1 MISMA
6 PGGDCTLARSL
17 LALPQTRVDRHA
29 DPGARVHTLRRE
41 VRTMADHRESF
52 PVLCPTAAGIDV
64 GSEQHW
70 AGAPARSGEGRDV
83 AVFAATTPGLA
94 QLIVWL
100 QERGVTTVALES
112 TGVYW
117 IVPHEML
124 EAAGF
129 DVRLVDT
136 RELRRVPGR
145 PQSDRRD
152 CEWVQRLH
160 SCGLLRGAFRP
171 SEQVCLL
178 RTLVRDRSTL
188 VAERADW
195 LRRMQKSL
203 DQMNVRV
210 HRAVAEL
217 DGATGMAMVRA
228 IVAGER
234 VPHRLAALRD
244 RRCQKSEAEIAEQLT
259 GHWRADHLCSL
270 QQALKMYDAITERM
284 QEYDREILHQLG
296 HMARTDRMEA
306 APPPSNPNKAKAIKK
321 RGEDPLRQALYR
333 LSGVDLTAIDAVGVE
348 TVNVI
353 LSEYGPDLAQFPTEK
368 QFVSHVR
375 LAPSTPIRGG
385 KPVPKRK
392 KPGTASAR
400 VGAALRMAALSLR
413 RSQTALGAYYR
424 RIAHRAGADVAVF
437 ATARKLAQHVY
448 RLLRWGHPYVDEG
461 AAAYEK
467 RYRQARVNRLAQT
480 AKDLGYHLVA
490 VEA

>member
-1 MISMA
+1 
-6 PGGDCTLARSL
+6 
-17 LALPQTRVDRHA
+17 
-29 DPGARVHTLRRE
+29 
-41 VRTMADHRESF
+41 MADQTDGF
-52 PVLCPTAAGIDV
+52 PVLCASAAGVDV

-70 AGAPARSGEGRDV
+70 ACAPARTGDGREV
-83 AVFAATTPGLA
+83 AVFAATTPGVE
-94 QLIVWL
+94 QLVAWL
-100 QERGVTTVALES
+100 HERRVTKVALES

-124 EAAGF
+124 ERAGF
-129 DVRLVDT
+129 EVLLVDT

-145 PQSDRRD
+145 PKSDRRD
-152 CEWVQRLH
+152 CEWLQRLL

-171 SEQVCLL
+171 PEQVCLL
-178 RTLVRDRSTL
+178 RTLVRDKGTL

-217 DGATGMAMVRA
+217 DGATGMAIVRA

-234 VPHRLAALRD
+234 DPHRLAALRD
-244 RRCQKSEAEIAEQLT
+244 RRCHKSEAEIAEQLT
-259 GHWRADHLCSL
+259 GHWRADHLFSL
-270 QQALKMYDAITERM
+270 RQALKMHEAITERL

-296 HMARTDRMEA
+296 QMARIHDGDD
-306 APPPSNPNKAKAIKK
+306 APPPTNPNKAKAIKK

-333 LSGVDLTAIDAVGVE
+333 MSGVDLTTIDAVGVE

-353 LSEYGPDLAQFPTEK
+353 LSEYGADLSRFPTEK

-375 LAPSTPIRGG
+375 LAPYRPISGG

-392 KPGTASAR
+392 KPCSASAR

-424 RIAHRAGADVAVF
+424 RLAQRAGADVAVF
-437 ATARKLAQHVY
+437 ATARKLAQYAY
-448 RLLRWGHPYVDEG
+448 RLLRWGQPYVDEG

-467 RYRQARVNRLAQT
+467 RYREARIKRLNQT
-480 AKDLGYHLVA
+480 AKDLGYHLVTI
-490 VEA
+490 EA